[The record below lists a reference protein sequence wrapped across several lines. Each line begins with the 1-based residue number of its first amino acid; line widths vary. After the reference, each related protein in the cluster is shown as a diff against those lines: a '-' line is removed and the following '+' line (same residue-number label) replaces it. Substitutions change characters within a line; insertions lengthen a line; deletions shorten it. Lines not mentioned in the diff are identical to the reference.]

1 MFAFEMC
8 QKRGAPIDAR
18 GLDFPQQSFKAK
30 TRAMTMTD
38 NHPLL
43 MPTWLLMGEGGDD
56 RITLDEQ
63 SGLNGYGCAP
73 EPVRAISYSS
83 STASSVSAAAY
94 AQAHTVHHQL
104 RAALTEQ
111 ADTALYG
118 DWLRKASKRIRACYD
133 LLDDVEIAFGPS
145 GTDLEYLSLALAM
158 ASGQPVTN
166 FVVEVDEVGSG
177 CLFSQAGQYFA
188 PRTALGL
195 SVEKGAQLPGF
206 DPNRVHVVTLKARSD
221 DGPVR
226 SEDNYAT
233 ALLTLAGEVIAA
245 GGRPLVHIIH
255 RSKTGIITPTLPVID
270 RLLAVHGDAVDLVV
284 DACQGRISPGAIAAY
299 LDRGASIFVTGS
311 KFIGGPPFS
320 AWALVPPRLAIRMR
334 SGAVPAGLGHFF
346 AREEVPA
353 AWTSCDDVLPPATN
367 FGLLLRLEAGLFELE
382 RLLTL
387 PMARIDAV
395 IAAFGHSMRSL
406 PTTAPFR
413 LVEGA
418 ADDPAAGDHQG
429 PVPHPLDRKML
440 YVIELTL
447 AHPASG
453 AALSVDQARDVYRT
467 LYTDVSGQF
476 GDLSDRLAAA
486 EICHLG
492 QPVKCFRL
500 ANGEWAPTLRLS
512 LSAPQIFDMIGLD
525 DASLA
530 ERFAADIDRIAAK
543 IRLAIGM
550 LAP

>member
-1 MFAFEMC
+1 MIVTA
-8 QKRGAPIDAR
+8 D
-18 GLDFPQQSFKAK
+18 
-30 TRAMTMTD
+30 
-38 NHPLL
+38 HPLFL
-43 MPTWLLMGEGGDD
+43 PTHVLMGEGGDD
-56 RITLDEQ
+56 RITLDER
-63 SGLNGYGCAP
+63 SGLNSYGCAP

-83 STASSVSAAAY
+83 STASSISAAAY

-104 RAALTEQ
+104 RAAVAGT

-118 DWLRKASKRIRACYD
+118 QWLMKASKRIRAAYG
-133 LLDDVEIAFGPS
+133 LGDDVEIAFGPS
-145 GTDLEYLSLALAM
+145 GTDLEYLSLALAL

-166 FVVEVDEVGSG
+166 IVVEVDEVGSG

-206 DPNRVHVVTLKARSD
+206 DAARISVTTLKARGES
-221 DGPVR
+221 GPVR
-226 SEDNYAT
+226 GEADYAA
-233 ALLTLAGEVIAA
+233 ALLDAAGTVIAA

-270 RLLAVHGDAVDLVV
+270 ALLAAHGDAVDLVV
-284 DACQGRISPGAIAAY
+284 DACQGRISPGALAAY

-320 AWALVPPRLAIRMR
+320 AWMLVPSSLNRRMR
-334 SGAVPAGLGHFF
+334 AGSVPEGLGHFF

-353 AWTSCDDVLPPATN
+353 AWTACDGKLPPATN
-367 FGLLLRLEAGLFELE
+367 FGLLLRLEAALFELE

-387 PMARIDAV
+387 PLDRVDAV
-395 IAAFGHSMRSL
+395 IAAFGRTMRTL
-406 PTTAPFR
+406 PADAPFR

-429 PVPHPLDRKML
+429 PAPHPLDRKML
-440 YVIELTL
+440 YVIELTMP
-447 AHPASG
+447 HPATG
-453 AALSVDQARDVYRT
+453 APLSVEQARDVYRL
-467 LYTDVSGQF
+467 LYTDISDQF
-476 GDLSDRLAAA
+476 SALTDRLAAA

-492 QPVKCFRL
+492 QPVKCLRL
-500 ANGEWAPTLRLS
+500 ASGEWAPTLRLS

-525 DASLA
+525 DSSLA
-530 ERFAADIDRIAAK
+530 DRFAADIDRIAAK
-543 IRLAIGM
+543 LRLAIGK
-550 LAP
+550 LA

>member
-1 MFAFEMC
+1 
-8 QKRGAPIDAR
+8 
-18 GLDFPQQSFKAK
+18 
-30 TRAMTMTD
+30 MTMTAD
-38 NHPLL
+38 HPLFL
-43 MPTWLLMGEGGDD
+43 PTHILMGEGGDD

-104 RAALTEQ
+104 RAAIAEH
-111 ADTALYG
+111 DETALYG
-118 DWLRKASKRIRACYD
+118 HWLRKASHRIRACYG
-133 LLDDVEIAFGPS
+133 LDDGVEIAFGPS
-145 GTDLEYLSLALAM
+145 GTDLEYLSLALAL

-166 FVVEVDEVGSG
+166 IVVEVDEVGSG

-188 PRTALGL
+188 PQTALGL

-206 DPNRVHVVTLKARSD
+206 DAARLSVITLKARSD

-226 SEDNYAT
+226 SEDDYAA
-233 ALLTLAGEVIAA
+233 ALLGAAGAAIAQ

-299 LDRGASIFVTGS
+299 LARDASIFVTGS

-320 AWALVPPRLAIRMR
+320 AWALVPAALAMRMR
-334 SGAVPAGLGHFF
+334 AGQVPEGLGHFF
-346 AREEVPA
+346 AREEVPS
-353 AWTSCDDVLPPATN
+353 AWTACDGVLPPATN

-387 PMARIDAV
+387 PLARIDAV
-395 IAAFGHSMRSL
+395 IAAFGQAMHHL
-406 PTTAPFR
+406 PAAAPFR

-418 ADDPAAGDHQG
+418 ADDPAAGDYVG

-440 YVIELTL
+440 YVVELTMP
-447 AHPASG
+447 HPVTG
-453 AALSVDQARDVYRT
+453 APLSVEQARDVYRL
-467 LYTDVSGQF
+467 LYSDVSDEF
-476 GDLSDRLAAA
+476 GALPDRLAAA

-492 QPVKCFRL
+492 QPVKCL
-500 ANGEWAPTLRLS
+500 KLSSGAWAPTLRLS

-530 ERFAADIDRIAAK
+530 GRFTADIDRIAAK
-543 IRLAIGM
+543 MRLAVGM
-550 LAP
+550 LAG